1 MADETPSPPA
11 TPPTDSGPAPAP
23 KPRSRA
29 APKKKP
35 AEETAPASPPA
46 KAGATP
52 KAAPAKPTAVP
63 KKAPE
68 KPAETDEE
76 ETGARKHPTLPAET
90 LALLRVRRARR
101 RRQPVFFRQA
111 SGRYYRIGRDGA
123 WRRPRGL
130 QSKQRRHYGYR
141 SQVVSIGYG
150 SPARVRGLSPSGYRP
165 IVVHTDS
172 ELEALDPKLQA
183 AIIARTVG
191 TRRRLGLEETAK
203 KLGIRVLNPIQTAG
217 EA

>member
-1 MADETPSPPA
+1 MADEDPA
-11 TPPTDSGPAPAP
+11 TPAAEPTP
-23 KPRSRA
+23 
-29 APKKKP
+29 
-35 AEETAPASPPA
+35 
-46 KAGATP
+46 
-52 KAAPAKPTAVP
+52 AAPAKPRARPAAKTPAKVEPATKPAVKP
-63 KKAPE
+63 APSKASAPAKKEAPE
-68 KPAETDEE
+68 PEE
-76 ETGARKHPTLPAET
+76 PKGAPKRPTLPAGT
-90 LALLRVRRARR
+90 VALLRVRRTQR

-150 SPARVRGLSPSGYRP
+150 SPARVRGLAPSGYRP
-165 IVVHTDS
+165 IVIHTDS
-172 ELEALDPKLQA
+172 ELQALDPKVQA
-183 AIIARTVG
+183 AVIARTVG

-217 EA
+217 EE